1 MPAVTEA
8 IIFDL
13 YGTLARIRR
22 PRMRRALARRLGL
35 SSRDWMRLVREDL
48 LVRDYETDQA
58 LIDRILDEVPGE
70 VSSELRAQAMEMLK
84 EELDSVEP
92 LAEVQALLA
101 FLKRRGYRLGLL
113 SNLTSAHKR
122 VLEGF
127 ALYENF
133 TAAGFSCDEGLSKP
147 SPELYQRLCERLSV
161 APEQTLFVGDS
172 YQNDVQAP
180 ARLGMRTMFLSSGDT
195 GWPSASL
202 LGWIH
207 LESTPGLVSMMG
219 ERSRLVWRGRAAEVT
234 TFRPLSDDEQGR
246 YNLVA
251 EARLRLPEAEHET
264 VFCKRFYFPEAG
276 QVEAFA
282 HRMMKEIGL
291 SDCETSLIDS
301 PEAHLV
307 VSQASGRKFDHIVDA
322 SLATEI
328 GRHCA
333 AAFILANADLRPRN
347 AFVDESTTPQRM
359 TMVDLEHCFFA
370 LALDIGG
377 IQDPLNPESFDA
389 MDGDEL
395 SRRIKKRVLT
405 DRSTRRAMRSF
416 VELDD
421 FETELAQAFRAG
433 WVGCFRVIRERWDR
447 LQQMLEQRVHR
458 RPFLI
463 IGTQAYRRAM
473 AQVDIEEM
481 KARVMLDA
489 DEIFPR
495 MAALKRS
502 EGRKYANE

>member
-1 MPAVTEA
+1 MPHGTEA

-22 PRMRRALARRLGL
+22 PRMRRALARKLGL
-35 SSRDWMRLVREDL
+35 SSRDWMRLVRDDL
-48 LVRDYETDQA
+48 LVRPYESDEA
-58 LIDRILDEVPGE
+58 LIDRILGE
-70 VSSELRAQAMEMLK
+70 VGQDVSTTLRAQAQDMLR
-84 EELDSVEP
+84 EELESVEP
-92 LAEVQALLA
+92 LPEVQALLA

-127 ALYENF
+127 SLYENF
-133 TAAGFSCDEGLSKP
+133 AAAGFSCDEGMSKP
-147 SPELYQRLCERLSV
+147 QPELYLRLCERLEAS
-161 APEQTLFVGDS
+161 PDRTLFVGDS
-172 YQNDVQAP
+172 YQNDVKAP
-180 ARLGMRTMFLSSGDT
+180 AQLGMRTMFLSSREEGFS
-195 GWPSASL
+195 SASL

-207 LESTPGLVSMMG
+207 LETTPELVSMLSEG
-219 ERSRLVWRGRAAEVT
+219 SRIEWRHSAGVVT
-234 TFRPLSDDEQGR
+234 SFRPLQDDEQGR

-251 EARLRLPEAEHET
+251 EARLRVEGKAREET

-282 HRMMKEIGL
+282 HQMMQEIGL
-291 SDCETSLIDS
+291 SDCVTTLIEA
-301 PEAHLV
+301 PEEHLV
-307 VSQASGRKFDHIVDA
+307 VSQAPGRKFAHVVDN

-347 AFVDESTTPQRM
+347 AFVDDSIVPPRM

-370 LALDIGG
+370 LALDISGVERPL
-377 IQDPLNPESFDA
+377 DPYSFDD
-389 MDGDEL
+389 MDPDEL
-395 SRRIKKRVLT
+395 AGRIKKRVLT
-405 DRSTRRAMRSF
+405 DRTTRRAMRSF
-416 VELDD
+416 VELES
-421 FETELAQAFRAG
+421 FETELAGAFRTG
-433 WVGCFRVIRERWDR
+433 WVDCFRQIRERWPR
-447 LQQMLEQRVHR
+447 LERLLEERVHR
-458 RPFLI
+458 KPYLI

-489 DEIFPR
+489 EEIFPR
-495 MAALKRS
+495 MAALTR
-502 EGRKYANE
+502 